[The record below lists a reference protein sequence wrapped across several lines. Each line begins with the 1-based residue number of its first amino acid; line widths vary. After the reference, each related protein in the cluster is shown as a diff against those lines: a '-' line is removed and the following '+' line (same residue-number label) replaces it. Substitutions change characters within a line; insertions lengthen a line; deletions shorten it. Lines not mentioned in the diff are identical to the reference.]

1 MYINYTKHQIYNDD
15 IKEVVKTLKK
25 EQLTQGKKVNE
36 LENAL
41 NKKFKSK
48 YCNVVSSGTAALHLA
63 GKALG
68 WSLNDVVIT
77 TPITFLS
84 TVNSIVY
91 SGAKPL
97 LVDVK
102 ASDSTLDPN
111 ILEDKIKKLNKKV
124 TSVIAVDFAGHP
136 CDWKGLKYLSK
147 KYSFSLINDN
157 CHALGAKYFNDP
169 GYAVKYADLVTH
181 SYHATKNITTG
192 EGGSVLTNNKFLYEK
207 IRSLRS
213 HGVNKNEKIDRK
225 KGLWFYQMN
234 CLGFNYRLPDLNCAL
249 GVSQLKKL
257 DNFVKQRRKIAK
269 IYDKEFLNFE
279 YLKTPHENENSYHA
293 YHLYP
298 IRINFKKLQIDKK
311 EFFINLFKSG
321 IKLQVHYI
329 PVFYQPYYKK
339 NFKFNLK
346 NFTNSI
352 NHYNEEVSLPI
363 YPNLHLKEIKRVV
376 KTIKKYLINNYQK

>member
-1 MYINYTKHQIYNDD
+1 M
-15 IKEVVKTLKK
+15 
-25 EQLTQGKKVNE
+25 
-36 LENAL
+36 
-41 NKKFKSK
+41 
-48 YCNVVSSGTAALHLA
+48 
-63 GKALG
+63 
-68 WSLNDVVIT
+68 
-77 TPITFLS
+77 
-84 TVNSIVY
+84 
-91 SGAKPL
+91 
-97 LVDVK
+97 
-102 ASDSTLDPN
+102 
-111 ILEDKIKKLNKKV
+111 KKLIAKK
-124 TSVIAVDFAGHP
+124 D
-136 CDWKGLKYLSK
+136 Y
-147 KYSFSLINDN
+147 
-157 CHALGAKYFNDP
+157 
-169 GYAVKYADLVTH
+169 
-181 SYHATKNITTG
+181 
-192 EGGSVLTNNKFLYEK
+192 
-207 IRSLRS
+207 
-213 HGVNKNEKIDRK
+213 
-225 KGLWFYQMN
+225 
-234 CLGFNYRLPDLNCAL
+234 DLNCAL